1 MMRIAKYAALAASV
15 LAASTMIASSAGA
28 RAPGI
33 MYHRT
38 FYSDATLTTQVGWY
52 RDGCWNGNVV
62 ASPVQGVTSPTS
74 PSSLLANARK
84 RVAATIDRERSRLV

>member
-1 MMRIAKYAALAASV
+1 MKIASTIRTAAVAAVIVGSALAA
-15 LAASTMIASSAGA
+15 AASA

-38 FYSDATLTTQVGWY
+38 FYSDASLTTQVGWY

-62 ASPVQGVTSPTS
+62 ATPVHGTTSPYYTLEGIGS
-74 PSSLLANARK
+74 CPGGYW
-84 RVAATIDRERSRLV
+84 

>member
-62 ASPVQGVTSPTS
+62 ASPVQGVTSPYFTLE
-74 PSSLLANARK
+74 PIGECK
-84 RVAATIDRERSRLV
+84 KTGGGYD